1 MAVQLL
7 NNSPL
12 YGGNPEEDE
21 HNLTVTG
28 ACAHILGN
36 SDIIIV
42 VAATCI
48 YCGWIC

>member
-7 NNSPL
+7 NTGPL

-21 HNLTVTG
+21 HAIAVT
-28 ACAHILGN
+28 CAYARILGN

-42 VAATCI
+42 VAETCR
-48 YCGWIC
+48 YCGRIC